1 MHQHTLVNTGYNQTM
16 TQYVKYICS
25 RKYLWETSPHLLHQ
39 VTMSR
44 QGHNVMLQLIE
55 SHFIMHYIAGIS
67 LGNFVSG
74 TVITYET
81 RSGFV
86 LIKQELTRIAL
97 LADMTVPWR
106 APSKNGIHGVDNVG
120 CRLPWESWA
129 ILQGTWKKVKNENPK
144 KGEFRSWLTS

>member
-1 MHQHTLVNTGYNQTM
+1 
-16 TQYVKYICS
+16 
-25 RKYLWETSPHLLHQ
+25 
-39 VTMSR
+39 MSR

-55 SHFIMHYIAGIS
+55 SHFIMHYITGIS

-120 CRLPWESWA
+120 CRQS
-129 ILQGTWKKVKNENPK
+129 
-144 KGEFRSWLTS
+144 